1 MPAFIPVLP
10 VEADPPTPEP
20 VVPEFETLEEALA
33 DYETFTGSRGHVN
46 VEAIVARVQAREAAE
61 AAVRDAKHAESEVAR
76 LAARAAREAREA
88 ELAKMAAT
96 ERKERK
102 LVELYVKRQVPR

>member
-1 MPAFIPVLP
+1 MP
-10 VEADPPTPEP
+10 DPPADVELPASEPEA
-20 VVPEFETLEEALA
+20 PEFETLEEALA

-61 AAVRDAKHAESEVAR
+61 AAVRDAKHAASEVAR